1 MEIKNEYLRDLYRR
15 VEKRDPNEPE
25 FLQAVG
31 EVLQSL
37 APVADPVPTSSTGVF
52 LSALLSRSA

>member
-37 APVADPVPTSSTGVF
+37 APVN
-52 LSALLSRSA
+52 

>member
-37 APVADPVPTSSTGVF
+37 GAGGGPP
-52 LSALLSRSA
+52 SRPHRLGRF

>member
-37 APVADPVPTSSTGVF
+37 APVADPP
-52 LSALLSRSA
+52 SRPHRLGRF

>member
-1 MEIKNEYLRDLYRR
+1 MEIKSEYLRDLYRR

-37 APVADPVPTSSTGVF
+37 AAGGGAAVPTSSTGRRF
-52 LSALLSRSA
+52 